1 MSLVANIT
9 VYLRT
14 RYNLS
19 GILLVNVVQIWSGTA
34 NISSIAGAIVSDV
47 FLGRFLTLLFGTI
60 SSLLGM
66 GAVTLTAGIPE
77 LRPPPC
83 SKQSL
88 CIEPHKW
95 QLAFLFTGL
104 GLIALGAGG
113 IRPCNIAFGADQFDT
128 NTKKGRAQLESFF
141 NWWYFSFTIA
151 LVIALTGVIYVQTN
165 VSWVIGYAIPTSCL
179 ALSILIFLLG
189 RHTYVYKIPQ
199 GTVFVDMAKVIIAA
213 FKKRK
218 ICLESGNEYSFY
230 DTNEEVESIKMNKAN
245 KFKFFD
251 RAALITD
258 PSELDSNGLVK
269 NGWRLCSVKQVEN
282 FKCLIGIAPVWISAV
297 GCFVVMDQQSIFG
310 ILQAIQMNKSIG
322 NNFVIPPAWM
332 GISSMIALSI
342 WIFIYEKIYIPNA
355 RKILKRDS
363 RLTMQQRI
371 SIGIVM
377 SILCMLVAGII
388 EHKRRDMALRQGL
401 FISPLHVVVLLP
413 QFILSGLTEAFAAVA
428 IMEFFTVQM
437 PETMRSVAGAIFF
450 LSLSI
455 GSYTSSLIV
464 NGIHSVTGGKG
475 KTAWLGGPDL
485 NNNRLEYYYYI
496 IAVLG
501 VINLV
506 YFTFFASKYVHLGEV
521 NKVKEELQLENSSN
535 GGSGVIRF

>member
-1 MSLVANIT
+1 
-9 VYLRT
+9 
-14 RYNLS
+14 
-19 GILLVNVVQIWSGTA
+19 
-34 NISSIAGAIVSDV
+34 
-47 FLGRFLTLLFGTI
+47 
-60 SSLLGM
+60 M

-83 SKQSL
+83 SEQSL
-88 CIEPHKW
+88 CVEPHKW

-151 LVIALTGVIYVQTN
+151 LVIALTGVVYVQTN

-199 GTVFVDMAKVIIAA
+199 GTVFVDMAKVINAA

-218 ICLESGNEYSFY
+218 ISLESGNEYSFH

-269 NGWRLCSVKQVEN
+269 NSWRLCSVKQVEN

-322 NNFVIPPAWM
+322 SNFVIPPGWM

-342 WIFIYEKIYIPNA
+342 WIFIYEKIYIPSA

-371 SIGIVM
+371 SIGLVM
-377 SILCMLVAGII
+377 SILCMLVAGIV
-388 EHKRRDMALRQGL
+388 EHKRRDMALRQGS

-464 NGIHSVTGGKG
+464 NVIHSVTGGKG
-475 KTAWLGGPDL
+475 KRPWLGGPDL

-506 YFTFFASKYVHLGEV
+506 YFTFFASKYVHFVEV
-521 NKVKEELQLENSSN
+521 NKLKEELQLENSSN
-535 GGSGVIRF
+535 GGSEVITT